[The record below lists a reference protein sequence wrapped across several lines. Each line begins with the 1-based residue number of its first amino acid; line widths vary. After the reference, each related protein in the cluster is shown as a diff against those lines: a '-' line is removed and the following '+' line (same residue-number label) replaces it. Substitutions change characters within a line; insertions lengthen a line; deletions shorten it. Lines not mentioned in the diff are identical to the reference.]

1 MARPGGAG
9 PIALRLALAFVGVAL
24 TAVAL
29 LAGLSAAFV
38 AADVSHLVSGQQQV
52 LTRAVAVAAASAWE
66 RNNTWDGADLSPVLD
81 LTASVGADVQVRDTK
96 GHVIRSS
103 PGFGRLQ
110 SALERDTVVVAGGR
124 HVGQV
129 IVRFTGTGLRGAD
142 ETLRA
147 DLWRA
152 IAGAAGLAALVALL
166 VALGISRRITSPVA
180 RLIGVARATGSG
192 DRTARAGDV
201 RGPGELRD
209 LAIAFDQMADSLA
222 RQETVRRNLVADVA
236 HELRTPIAVLQASH
250 EALLDGVTEPT
261 PAQLTSLRDEVL
273 RLARMVDGLQRLA
286 SAEAAALQLTLVP
299 CDLAAIAAAAA
310 DSLSATFDAAD
321 ISVERRLA
329 EVQIMGD
336 QGRLHEVIVNLLTN
350 AVKFTPAGGR
360 VAVET
365 GPDGSWAVLRV
376 CDTGQG
382 IPPDELPRIFERF
395 FRGQGAS
402 GVAGSGIGLAVVSE
416 LVHAHHGDLDVTS
429 EPGKGTQ
436 VTVTLPRAPM
446 RSQAAS
452 SDR

>member
-1 MARPGGAG
+1 MARPGGVG

-38 AADVSHLVSGQQQV
+38 AADVSHLVSGQQQS
-52 LTRAVAVAAASAWE
+52 LTRAVAVAAGSAWE
-66 RNNTWDGADLSPVLD
+66 RNGTWRRADLSPVLD
-81 LTASVGADVQVRDTK
+81 LSASVGADVEVRD
-96 GHVIRSS
+96 VV
-103 PGFGRLQ
+103 GR
-110 SALERDTVVVAGGR
+110 VAGHSSGFNQLTSAPER
-124 HVGQV
+124 QMTVYAHGHRVGQV

-166 VALGISRRITSPVA
+166 VALGVSRRITSPVT
-180 RLIGVARATGSG
+180 RLIGAARATGSG

-250 EALLDGVTEPT
+250 EALLDGVAEPT

-286 SAEAAALQLTLVP
+286 SAEAAALQLTPVP
-299 CDLAAIAAAAA
+299 CDLGAIAGAAA

-321 ISVERRLA
+321 ISVERRLTD
-329 EVQIMGD
+329 VQIMGD

-360 VAVET
+360 VLVET
-365 GPDGSWAVLRV
+365 GPDGSRAVLRI

-436 VTVTLPRAPM
+436 VTVTLPRAPV